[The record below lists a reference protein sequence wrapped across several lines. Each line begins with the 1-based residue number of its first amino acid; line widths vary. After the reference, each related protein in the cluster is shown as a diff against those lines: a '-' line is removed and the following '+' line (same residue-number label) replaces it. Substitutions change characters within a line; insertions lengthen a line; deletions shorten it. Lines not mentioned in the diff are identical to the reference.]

1 MTALKANS
9 NSWPFVE
16 PVDPNVVHDYYDV
29 IKYVYCFVHL
39 FVVLLTYFTVAV
51 QKGSY

>member
-29 IKYVYCFVHL
+29 IKYVYCVVHL
-39 FVVLLTYFTVAV
+39 FVLFTYFIVAV